1 MRDRERW
8 SSTYTAH
15 FYSEGVEIDS
25 LRGGQIVY
33 WQSAA
38 HFSIIR
44 SMKREVKVH
53 LLPTLFEPADV
64 RGGVAV
70 IIDVLRA
77 STTITH
83 ALAHG
88 ASRIL
93 PCGEVEEARQIAR
106 SLNPDEARL
115 GGERDG
121 VLIEG
126 FHFDNN
132 PLAYTPA
139 AVAGKTIVFT
149 TSNGTRALL
158 RAAGADRVLIGSF
171 VNLQGVVDQLQK
183 DPRPVHL
190 VCAGTKGSITIEDS
204 LCAGAIV
211 DRMLA
216 SEQNPD
222 LWTDDQLQLAL
233 SLYRQK
239 SATAESFGKA
249 MRSGFGGRNCM
260 RLGFERQID
269 LAGTHDLFEIVP
281 EYNVATKSIEISRH

>member
-1 MRDRERW
+1 
-8 SSTYTAH
+8 
-15 FYSEGVEIDS
+15 
-25 LRGGQIVY
+25 
-33 WQSAA
+33 
-38 HFSIIR
+38 
-44 SMKREVKVH
+44 MKRDVKVH

-83 ALAHG
+83 ALANG
-88 ASRIL
+88 AARIL
-93 PCGEVEEARQIAR
+93 PCGEVEEARQIA
-106 SLNPDEARL
+106 SGLDPDEVRL
-115 GGERDG
+115 GGEREG

-171 VNLQGVVDQLQK
+171 VNLQGIVNQLQN

-211 DRMLA
+211 DRLLA
-216 SEQNPD
+216 TEQESNP
-222 LWTDDQLQLAL
+222 WNDDQLQLAL
-233 SLYRQK
+233 ALFRQH
-239 SATAESFGKA
+239 SVTPESFRQA
-249 MRSGFGGRNCM
+249 MRSGFGGRNCV
-260 RLGFERQID
+260 RLGFDEQID
-269 LAGTHDLFEIVP
+269 LAGTYDLFEIVP
-281 EYNVATKSIEISRH
+281 EYNVATKSIEIPRH

>member
-1 MRDRERW
+1 
-8 SSTYTAH
+8 
-15 FYSEGVEIDS
+15 
-25 LRGGQIVY
+25 
-33 WQSAA
+33 
-38 HFSIIR
+38 
-44 SMKREVKVH
+44 MKRDVRVH

-83 ALAHG
+83 ALANG
-88 ASRIL
+88 AARIL
-93 PCGEVEEARQIAR
+93 PCGEVEEARQIA
-106 SLNPDEARL
+106 SALDPDEVRL
-115 GGERDG
+115 GGEREG

-132 PLAYTPA
+132 PLAYTPT

-171 VNLQGVVDQLQK
+171 VNLQGIVNQLQN

-211 DRMLA
+211 DRLLA
-216 SEQNPD
+216 TEQESNP
-222 LWTDDQLQLAL
+222 WNDDQLQLAL
-233 SLYRQK
+233 ALFRQH
-239 SATAESFGKA
+239 SVTPESFRRA
-249 MRSGFGGRNCM
+249 MRSGFGGRNCV
-260 RLGFERQID
+260 RLGFDEQID
-269 LAGTHDLFEIVP
+269 LAGTYDLFEIVP
-281 EYNVATKSIEISRH
+281 EYNVATKSIEIPRH